1 MYSFD
6 DYILAESNDLI
17 LVETR
22 EDNHLAAIQL
32 AQQCIRNLEII
43 SRKLDPAIYDTP
55 DFVEALKQLAL
66 KSRHARIR
74 ILVFESEA
82 IIHSG
87 HRLIDLAQHLSSY
100 IELRNPGIE
109 YQAYNEALLIA
120 DETGYLHQDN
130 AERYEGR
137 VNFNGRRQSKLL
149 LDRFEEMWDSA
160 TPDPNLRRIHV

>member
-1 MYSFD
+1 MYSLD
-6 DYILAESNDLI
+6 DHILAETDDLI
-17 LVETR
+17 PVKTR
-22 EDNHLAAIQL
+22 EDNHLTAVQL
-32 AQQCIRNLEII
+32 VQQCKRNLEII

-66 KSRHARIR
+66 KSRHAHIR

-82 IIHSG
+82 IIRRG
-87 HRLIDLAQHLSSY
+87 HRLVELAQHLSSY

-109 YQAYNEALLIA
+109 YQSYNEALLIA
-120 DETGYLHQDN
+120 DETGYLHRDN

-149 LDRFEEMWDSA
+149 LDRFEEMWESA
-160 TPDPNLRRIHV
+160 TPDPNLRRVHV